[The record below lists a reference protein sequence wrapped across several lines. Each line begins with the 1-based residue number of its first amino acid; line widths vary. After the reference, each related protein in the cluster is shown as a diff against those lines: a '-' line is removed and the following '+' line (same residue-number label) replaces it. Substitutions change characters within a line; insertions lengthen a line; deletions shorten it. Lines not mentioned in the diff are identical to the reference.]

1 MDIYVMDYDVL
12 RGTKDDLYN
21 GLYESIPVCYKNK
34 KFINM
39 YVESVPKEQEIL
51 LLDTNK
57 SMVVMHIYKVVYYD
71 RKIFVIVN
79 NTDGDLRSMEKSSK
93 ALPHESAARVRAS
106 FLQNII

>member
-12 RGTKDDLYN
+12 RGTKDNLYN

-79 NTDGDLRSMEKSSK
+79 NTDGDLRSMEKESKEKVQVNTIRTMSS
-93 ALPHESAARVRAS
+93 
-106 FLQNII
+106 